1 MKIKVNYIPSYVSKV
16 LTPCR
21 YHMADGTI
29 KYYYQTGKGGL
40 NDEEIN
46 K

>member
-1 MKIKVNYIPSYVSKV
+1 MKIEVKHIETGVVSMV

-29 KYYYQTGKGGL
+29 NYYYQTGKGQL
-40 NDEEIN
+40 Q
-46 K
+46 

>member
-1 MKIKVNYIPSYVSKV
+1 MKIEVKQIETGVASMV

-21 YHMADGTI
+21 YHMTDGTI
-29 KYYYQTGKGGL
+29 NYYYQTGKGGL
-40 NDEEIN
+40 